1 MNYGFQHLL
10 NNRIIS
16 IEESLEMLKKVSL
29 QDIIKAYEYIFNN
42 STVIASVA
50 GSVDNIPD
58 LTKNS
63 QIF

>member
-1 MNYGFQHLL
+1 
-10 NNRIIS
+10 
-16 IEESLEMLKKVSL
+16 MLKKVSL
-29 QDIIKAYEYIFNN
+29 KDIIDAYEYIFNN